1 MAEKKKI
8 GAPKGNN
15 NSLKWK
21 TPDARQKAFDEVCK
35 HLEAG
40 YSKMSFPLADWDTV
54 EWYCKKYPVDFPTE
68 RLKEAMRKHLLK
80 WESIGVNGVKGEITG
95 FNATAWIFN
104 MKNRFRADWNDT
116 VKNELS
122 GPDGGAIVQKIE
134 RVIVDP
140 REDANGQTG

>member
-1 MAEKKKI
+1 M

-21 TPDARQKAFDEVCK
+21 TPDARQKAFDEVCT

-40 YSKMSFPLADWDTV
+40 YSKTSFPLADWDTV
-54 EWYCKKYPVDFPTE
+54 EWYCENYPVDFPTE

-80 WESIGVNGVKGEITG
+80 WESIGVNGVNGEITG

-116 VKNELS
+116 VKNEFS